1 MAFQTT
7 TGKLPAFHTSQT
19 TQPEKPGPKAQ
30 SVMRSV
36 YGQNTEIKVF
46 CTDVERMF
54 TNLTHEGIKKAVRWM
69 LNTLKDQKQ
78 YTTRGGILRTPR
90 KHRKNKVTLVTE
102 TNEVYWGQ
110 STHEAHIKENATG
123 SNEDVIIFTFDDLL
137 QIVHFD
143 LNTTYS
149 TVGKTILMQ
158 KHGCPIGGILSCF
171 YANIYCAWKEYCFM
185 TKHNVNG
192 KQRIYGIR
200 QVDDLIMWVS
210 YEKGNLESEAQ
221 ANNMIKELLNTDTKQ
236 SQVYGDGLT
245 LTEETVQTKK
255 KKGRMTFKT
264 EFAGTIIKG
273 DMNAKMFT
281 TQTLNKNWY
290 TVRLL
295 NRQRFPKLPHYKS
308 YIHPRIKKAMIM
320 GMMIRLDT
328 QNSNEKLFKRHF
340 ARSILELRSID
351 YTEKFITQALSTL
364 HKRPSWRNRLLWMKR
379 IINTIF
385 KP

>member
-1 MAFQTT
+1 
-7 TGKLPAFHTSQT
+7 
-19 TQPEKPGPKAQ
+19 
-30 SVMRSV
+30 
-36 YGQNTEIKVF
+36 
-46 CTDVERMF
+46 
-54 TNLTHEGIKKAVRWM
+54 
-69 LNTLKDQKQ
+69 
-78 YTTRGGILRTPR
+78 
-90 KHRKNKVTLVTE
+90 
-102 TNEVYWGQ
+102 
-110 STHEAHIKENATG
+110 
-123 SNEDVIIFTFDDLL
+123 
-137 QIVHFD
+137 
-143 LNTTYS
+143 
-149 TVGKTILMQ
+149 
-158 KHGCPIGGILSCF
+158 
-171 YANIYCAWKEYCFM
+171 M

-210 YEKGNLESEAQ
+210 YEKGNLESETQ

-385 KP
+385 KH